1 MFFMFWIPPQRK
13 ALLCLLAYICG
24 CDFDAPPWLKAVRTS
39 LASIAAH
46 THSDMHACA
55 RARIRDCTALYL
67 YFFCSGSA
75 HAGVPGGD
83 AEGESST
90 EQMQSVHAQEIP
102 KVRAAQHQGSEC
114 RGRRSSAR
122 RQKTSRKA
130 ADLAIK
136 SDLYRRETSRI
147 RAQGGI
153 RITEKWHEKDLCQAN
168 MKRKVKVGSK
178 DESGQHKE
186 VQKEKIQGKDQD
198 QRKMDRQKMRC
209 EQQGPKPN

>member
-1 MFFMFWIPPQRK
+1 MSGQKKQRK
-13 ALLCLLAYICG
+13 
-24 CDFDAPPWLKAVRTS
+24 
-39 LASIAAH
+39 
-46 THSDMHACA
+46 
-55 RARIRDCTALYL
+55 
-67 YFFCSGSA
+67 
-75 HAGVPGGD
+75 
-83 AEGESST
+83 
-90 EQMQSVHAQEIP
+90 
-102 KVRAAQHQGSEC
+102 
-114 RGRRSSAR
+114 
-122 RQKTSRKA
+122 KTKDITKA

-168 MKRKVKVGSK
+168 MKREVKVGSK
-178 DESGQHKE
+178 DESGQHEE